1 MATNS
6 VVNLPSFKSNVEGN
20 PQQAAYIKM
29 TETNTA
35 QQGINKLG
43 GKKKRGGGSTEVP
56 APPQNVYATRNEIS
70 GTLTTLATSQEQS
83 KYDNLVT
90 KAGGSKRTR
99 RTKRTKGTKGTKRT
113 KRTRRTKRTKRTK
126 GTRRTK
132 RTTK

>member
-90 KAGGSKRTR
+90 KAGGSKRT
-99 RTKRTKGTKGTKRT
+99 KRTRTTRTT
-113 KRTRRTKRTKRTK
+113 KRTRRTKRTKRTTK
-126 GTRRTK
+126 RTK
-132 RTTK
+132 RTKRTRTTKRTK